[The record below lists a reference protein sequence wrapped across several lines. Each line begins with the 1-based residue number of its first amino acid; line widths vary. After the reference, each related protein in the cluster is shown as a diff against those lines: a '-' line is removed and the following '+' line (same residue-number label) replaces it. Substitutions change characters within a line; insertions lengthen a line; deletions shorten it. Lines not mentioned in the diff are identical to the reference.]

1 MIGKEG
7 DMYYAIKCN
16 GLNRDQE
23 RRFKAELKVFV
34 KGFCVEEI
42 KEFTDQ
48 DVKRPPHNWPHSP
61 RAEQF

>member
-23 RRFKAELKVFV
+23 RRFTVELKQFV
-34 KGFCVEEI
+34 EGFCVEDI

-48 DVKRPPHNWPHSP
+48 
-61 RAEQF
+61 

>member
-1 MIGKEG
+1 MKTRVCQPRKLTGGSVVGKEG

-23 RRFKAELKVFV
+23 RRFKSELKQFV
-34 KGFCVEEI
+34 KGFCVEDI

-48 DVKRPPHNWPHSP
+48 
-61 RAEQF
+61 